1 MIMEDSAAGGT
12 RVGAGST
19 RAPPIAERSLQGHYA
34 GIASRFAAYVADLG
48 TTTAVFTAVLAAAS
62 FAVSVVTS
70 HSVSWDKSNTAV
82 AFAFVGWQ
90 FAYYAYSWAASGKT
104 LGMALIGVR
113 VVRQGG
119 APAGVR
125 HAVVRTLA
133 FPLSFLLFGLGFAGI
148 LVGSE
153 RRALHDVIAGTV
165 VVYAWDARAARL
177 RFLARGGRADGLEPQ
192 PPGPS
197 SLPGG
202 ATRRG
207 RGKDET

>member
-1 MIMEDSAAGGT
+1 MITEDGARGGT
-12 RVGAGST
+12 RMRPRAAH
-19 RAPPIAERSLQGHYA
+19 APPIAQRGLQGHYA
-34 GIASRFAAYVADLG
+34 GIASRFAAYLADLG
-48 TTTAVFTAVLAAAS
+48 TSTAVFMAALAAAS

-70 HSVSWDKSNTAV
+70 HSVSWSKTNTAV
-82 AFAFVGWQ
+82 AVAFVGWQ

-104 LGMALIGVR
+104 FGMALIGVR
-113 VVRQGG
+113 VVRQDG

-148 LVGSE
+148 LVGRE

-177 RFLARGGRADGLEPQ
+177 RFLAREGRAGAPESQ
-192 PPGPS
+192 RPGFS

-202 ATRRG
+202 VTG
-207 RGKDET
+207 QGPGKHGT